1 MKDYGKIQN
10 SQKSQNEPASNL
22 DAQKD
27 SNSTA
32 LSDTDFAEPDFD
44 LIKDEL
50 LN

>member
-10 SQKSQNEPASNL
+10 SQKSQNEPAGNL

-32 LSDTDFAEPDFD
+32 LSDTDFVEPDFD